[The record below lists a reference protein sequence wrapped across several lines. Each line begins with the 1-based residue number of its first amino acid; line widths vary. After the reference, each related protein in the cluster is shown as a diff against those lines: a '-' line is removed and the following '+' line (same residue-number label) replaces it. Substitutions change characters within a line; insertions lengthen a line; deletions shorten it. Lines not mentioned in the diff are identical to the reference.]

1 MFTFKVCSSC
11 FLGGKMER
19 YGKGEDGGGT
29 VEVEV
34 EGEGEAAVD
43 LGGSPKQ
50 GGDDTS
56 FLQPQ
61 LGQSL
66 Y

>member
-1 MFTFKVCSSC
+1 
-11 FLGGKMER
+11 MER